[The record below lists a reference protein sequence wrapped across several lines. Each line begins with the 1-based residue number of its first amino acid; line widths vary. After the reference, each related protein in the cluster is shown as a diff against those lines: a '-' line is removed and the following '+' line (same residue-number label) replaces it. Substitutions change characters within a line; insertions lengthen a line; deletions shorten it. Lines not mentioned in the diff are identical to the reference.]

1 MGSSY
6 EGEQSFP
13 NDLELF
19 CTVVTKP
26 RDVALEA
33 TDPLGVDLGP
43 KDFMT
48 PSTGPAVTTQR
59 FYRHRETQLPVAQ
72 RAGKTDRVRAAR
84 QNRQSQAGLPAP
96 ALDRA
101 GAHAPRQL
109 RRQWQRHLADPDQPS
124 QVGARCRLE

>member
-33 TDPLGVDLGP
+33 TDPLGVDLGL

-59 FYRHRETQLPVAQ
+59 FYRHRETQLAVAQ
-72 RAGKTDRVRAAR
+72 RAGEASPAVLAFIEGARRAA
-84 QNRQSQAGLPAP
+84 
-96 ALDRA
+96 
-101 GAHAPRQL
+101 GARAPRN
-109 RRQWQRHLADPDQPS
+109 S
-124 QVGARCRLE
+124 ARCA